1 MQAVTK
7 LSIAVLAEGDAEE
20 LLKLESLATDFP
32 WTLKSFQDSL
42 GSSRRCYCFRNATQ
56 ITAFAIMTLVL
67 DEATLLNIAVHP
79 DFQRRGLAK
88 ALLEQSLQLVR
99 EDGATMCV
107 LEVRDSNRAAQEL
120 YYELGFYEMGHRPNY
135 YPAKKGRE
143 DAVLMCMPL

>member
-1 MQAVTK
+1 MTNF
-7 LSIAVLAEGDAEE
+7 SIALLAESDAEE

-42 GSSRRCYCFRNATQ
+42 TSSHRCYCFRNKTQ
-56 ITAFAIMTLVL
+56 VMAFAIMTLVL

-88 ALLEQSLQLVR
+88 ALLEQSLHLLR

-107 LEVRDSNRAAQEL
+107 LEVRDSNRSAQEL

-143 DAVLMCMPL
+143 DALLMCMPL